1 VDLVNVR
8 RGWSA
13 CGRGC
18 IGNSGDRAFCE
29 LGEERSLAGWDES
42 AMVIWRDWGL
52 VVFHHLSISVV
63 VYVPLEGNAHSE
75 VDAWKGG
82 TGRNKGVDPQNCYT
96 SVYPHL
102 STSIYS
108 NRSPSL
114 ATSVIRHK
122 L

>member
-75 VDAWKGG
+75 VDAWK
-82 TGRNKGVDPQNCYT
+82 D
-96 SVYPHL
+96 L